1 MKTNRVG
8 EVATMG
14 ALPTGRFL
22 GAATL
27 LVIEYVVALF
37 FFDSEQLPVGAETN
51 QFAFIGESMALII
64 VVVTASVLVGGGWS
78 KLEMREVR
86 AAFENRR
93 LSWPALV
100 AHLLAYA
107 LALSI
112 TIFVFN
118 TGLGLERPWLW
129 ISLWVTFG
137 LCAVFF
143 LVAAVIPRA
152 AIRPLAKP
160 VARSVGIGLLVGVL
174 ALLAGTATSQLWRPM
189 SQLTLEVVTFLLG
202 ISGHEVVANPA
213 ELIVG
218 TPDYDVFIDRQCSG
232 YEGVGLITVMLGF
245 YLFVF
250 RKSLRFPNALILLPI
265 GIGLIWLANSIR
277 IAALISVGTWVS
289 PEIAEGGFHSAAG
302 WLLFCIVTLGL
313 VAVSRHSGWFA
324 LDGARSKGSFR
335 TPEGAFLLPLL
346 FLIAT
351 SLVTALLST
360 DFDYLYPLRVLTPL
374 IPLWVFR
381 DYYRELRWSWSWTPI
396 LLGILV
402 FVLWVALEPPADPK
416 SVEVIPNALA
426 QMPRTAAGLWLI
438 ARVLG
443 SVVVVPIA
451 EELAFRGYLLRRLI
465 AADFTAVSPKQFT
478 TFSFVVSSVAFGL
491 LHGRWL
497 AGILAGMMYALAQYR
512 RGELSDAVVAHAVT
526 NGLLAAYVLLAGQW
540 AFW

>member
-1 MKTNRVG
+1 MKTTQVG

-22 GAATL
+22 GAAAL

-37 FFDSEQLPVGAETN
+37 FFDSEQLPVGGETR

-86 AAFENRR
+86 AAFANRR

-129 ISLWVTFG
+129 IALWVISG
-137 LCAVFF
+137 VCSLFF

-174 ALLAGTATSQLWRPM
+174 ALLAGTATSQLWRPL

-202 ISGHEVVANPA
+202 ITGHEVVANPA

-218 TPDYDVFIDRQCSG
+218 TPHYDVFIDRQCSG

-443 SVVVVPIA
+443 SVAVVPIA